1 MMQSMDSKPK
11 KPWQDTPDVS
21 ARIVTSIGR
30 IASVMRSGMWEF
42 ATAEHLNPTQAEML
56 QLLQGRKQG
65 VRLSWLAA
73 QLSISAASASDS
85 VSALVSKGLLYK
97 ARAEDDGRATALFLT
112 PEGAA
117 MAARIGG
124 ALGFAEQ
131 AAAALPASQQAELLT
146 GLFKLIAQLQKTD
159 RFPEMRACLSCRFF
173 EPNAHPG
180 KPAPHHCKLVDAP
193 LSVPLLRT
201 DCLEQEPADP
211 VTKARNWKVFA

>member
-1 MMQSMDSKPK
+1 MHGMDSKSN

-21 ARIVTSIGR
+21 SRIVTSIGR

-42 ATAEHLNPTQAEML
+42 ATAESLNPTQAEIL
-56 QLLQGRKQG
+56 QLLQGRPQG

-112 PEGAA
+112 SDGAV
-117 MAARIGG
+117 MATRIGK
-124 ALGFAEQ
+124 ALGFAED
-131 AAAALPASQQAELLT
+131 AAAALPVAQQTELLT
-146 GLFKLIAQLQKTD
+146 GLYKLIAQLQKTE

-173 EPNAHPG
+173 EPNRHPG
-180 KPAPHHCKLVDAP
+180 KPAPHHCGLVNAP
-193 LSVPLLRT
+193 LSVGLLRI
-201 DCLEQEPADP
+201 DCLEHQPAEAAD
-211 VTKARNWKVFA
+211 KARNWKVFA

>member
-1 MMQSMDSKPK
+1 MDTKPK

-42 ATAEHLNPTQAEML
+42 ATAENLNPTQAEML

-65 VRLSWLAA
+65 VRLSWLAS

-85 VSALVSKGLLYK
+85 VSALVAKGLLYK

-112 PEGAA
+112 PEGAV
-117 MAARIGG
+117 MAARIGS
-124 ALGFAEQ
+124 ALHFAEE
-131 AAAALPASQQAELLT
+131 AADSLPASTQTELLG
-146 GLFKLIAQLQKTD
+146 GLFKLIAQLQKTE

-180 KPAPHHCKLVDAP
+180 KPAPHHCNLVNAP
-193 LSVPLLRT
+193 LSVSLLRM
-201 DCLEQEPADP
+201 DCQEHEPADP
-211 VTKARNWKVFA
+211 LAKARNWKVFA

>member
-1 MMQSMDSKPK
+1 MDTKTD

-21 ARIVTSIGR
+21 ARIVTAIGR

-42 ATAEHLNPTQAEML
+42 ATAENLNPTQAEML
-56 QLLQGRKQG
+56 QLLQGRTQG
-65 VRLSWLAA
+65 VRLSWLAS

-85 VSALVSKGLLYK
+85 VSALVAKGLLVK

-112 PEGAA
+112 PEGAV
-117 MAARIGG
+117 MAARIGS

-146 GLFKLIAQLQKTD
+146 GLFKLISQLQKTE

-173 EPNAHPG
+173 EPNRHPG
-180 KPAPHHCKLVDAP
+180 KAAPHHCNLVDAP
-193 LSVPLLRT
+193 LSVPLLRM
-201 DCLEQEPADP
+201 DCQEHQPAEPAA
-211 VTKARNWKVFA
+211 KARNWKVFA